1 MKKTTKIELLREH
14 FLSGKTI
21 TQLEAIGLYSLFRL
35 AARVHELKQK
45 GWNII
50 TNEKRDANGSVYAE
64 YVLGEPNFID
74 INPHGLPEFA
84 LPSQRGTAVTT
95 PASSNTDDFRS

>member
-1 MKKTTKIELLREH
+1 MKKTKIELLKEH
-14 FLSGKTI
+14 LRSGKSI

-35 AARVHELKQK
+35 AARVHELKKQ

-64 YVLGEPNFID
+64 YYLGEPANL
-74 INPHGLPEFA
+74 NPHNLPNFA
-84 LPSQRGTAVTT
+84 LPSRKGAAVCTPRTAERG
-95 PASSNTDDFRS
+95 

>member
-1 MKKTTKIELLREH
+1 MKTTKIDLLKEH
-14 FLSGKTI
+14 LVSGKTI

-35 AARVHELKQK
+35 AARVHDLKKQ

-64 YVLGEPNFID
+64 YVLGEPAHL
-74 INPHGLPEFA
+74 NPHGLPDFA
-84 LPSQRGTAVTT
+84 VPSRQPDVPLAV
-95 PASSNTDDFRS
+95 ASDAFRS